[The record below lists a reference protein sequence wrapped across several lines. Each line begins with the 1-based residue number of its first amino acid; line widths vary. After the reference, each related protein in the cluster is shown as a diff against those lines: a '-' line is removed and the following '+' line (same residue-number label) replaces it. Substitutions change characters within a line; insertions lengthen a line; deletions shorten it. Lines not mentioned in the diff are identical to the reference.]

1 MLDYIFNLTFCQT
14 VTRARGE
21 IYWHMIAN
29 HLASSLVSEPFNE
42 FSFNAWM
49 LIISSISIFK
59 TFTFI
64 LSDCVVVRYEFYHFT

>member
-49 LIISSISIFK
+49 LIISSMSIFK

-64 LSDCVVVRYEFYHFT
+64 LSDCVVVRYEFYHT